1 MNLNFFKN
9 LEPLQSIG
17 DLQNSSRCSAVPEN
31 WMLWITDVKGSTEAI
46 RCGRYR
52 EVNIAGALCILAI
65 INSPY
70 YPQIPFIFGG
80 DGVMFL
86 IPDRL
91 QKVFEPLM
99 IEVSHFV
106 SQALQLELRI
116 GMVAVKD
123 IYAAEKELAIAKLP
137 FGHGGWSA
145 IFEGNGIDFAEH
157 LVKMPD
163 SIHLLTATI
172 ENQHEIQFNGFFC
185 PFADIPS
192 QQGHVMAL
200 IIKPLQL
207 NWSVIANQLLS
218 YIGNEQSHHP
228 LDVDLIGI
236 NQSSTNVHINAMAI
250 TGKNSGMI
258 YRLQK
263 MKSKLKLAFLN
274 RQVKNKKIQQ
284 TIRHS
289 VIPASDYQKYDGYY
303 KIVFRCDSQTLQTVI
318 QWLNEQENAGH
329 FKFGYHLTDR
339 SIITCLFGGSG
350 DQRQLHLIDA
360 ADGGYA
366 LAAAMLKQKR

>member
-86 IPDRL
+86 IPNRL